1 MARFELGSD
10 KPEAALPYIQKA
22 VKLAPAN
29 ADYRFWEGV
38 TWWAL
43 MKPDKEKAAYE
54 KALSIDPNH
63 LSANLYL
70 AHNMLDRGKNSE
82 ALKLYDKVLAL
93 NPEESQAMF
102 NKAVV
107 LERLKRPKEMKLAM
121 HRYLESYPDAP
132 LARQGVRMLNKA
144 DDFTWRNHPMGQ
156 RNVALRAVDFK
167 PGTADLTEEAKDSL
181 NRVGDILSENPGL
194 NLNVIAYVKG
204 NESLARDRAV
214 AVQQHVSRRTF
225 GVGNDRLA
233 PRWFGKPETVKSD
246 GRTHVLAESVN
257 IFTKIQNP

>member
-1 MARFELGSD
+1 
-10 KPEAALPYIQKA
+10 
-22 VKLAPAN
+22 
-29 ADYRFWEGV
+29 
-38 TWWAL
+38 
-43 MKPDKEKAAYE
+43 MKPDKEKAAYD

-70 AHNMLDRGKNSE
+70 AHNMLDRGKNAE

-102 NKAVV
+102 NRAVV
-107 LERLKRPKEMKLAM
+107 LERLKRTSEMKLAM
-121 HRYLESYPDAP
+121 HRYLEGYPDAP

-144 DDFTWRNHPMGQ
+144 GDFSWRNHPMGQ

-167 PGTADLTEEAKDSL
+167 PGTAELTEEAKASL
-181 NRVGDILSENPGL
+181 NRVGDILSDNPGL

-204 NESLARDRAV
+204 DESLARDRAL
-214 AVQQHVSRRTF
+214 AVQAHVSRRTF
-225 GVGNDRLA
+225 GVGSDRLT